1 MLTPTGERIELANGP
16 ARAEVGTIAAT
27 LCSLRIGGVAITE
40 PIGVDESSA
49 FCNGTVLVP
58 WPNRVRDA
66 RWSHEGRVLQLD
78 VTEPARGNALH
89 GLLQFTEHEVRER
102 TDASVTLGAA
112 VAPQQGWPFLLDS
125 WVRFE
130 LLPDGID
137 VTHGVANNGEAS
149 APYATGSHPFLRI
162 GDVPVGELS
171 FSVPAASYFAVDD
184 RLNPTGELAV
194 TDTTFDLRK
203 PRLVSDLKLDTA
215 FGGLNT
221 TDRVSAVLAA
231 RDGSTVTVLQDDDWE
246 YLQVFTTD
254 IYPGPDGPNTAI
266 AVEPM
271 TAPPDALNSGLGL
284 RWLEPGELWEGSW
297 GLRYSGGATR

>member
-137 VTHGVANNGEAS
+137 VTHGVVNNGEAS

-254 IYPGPDGPNTAI
+254 IYPGPDGPSMAI